1 MTVIRGIVL
10 VAMLGLTGCAGQ
22 LKPAN
27 PLFLGSSSTLGDF
40 RVGVASLQARKFN
53 TVVHQQYDFS
63 CGSAALA
70 TLLRYHYGL
79 PRSET
84 DVFTGMWR
92 EGDRARIRQVGFS
105 LLDMKRYLAEQQLHA
120 DGYRV
125 TMDAIAKRGLPGIA
139 LITFKGYRHFVV
151 VKGVDR
157 DTVLVGDPSL
167 GLRTIPRRDFQAM
180 WNGIY
185 FVLTSATA
193 QGQAN
198 FNGPR
203 QWAAFSRAPIGAPFI
218 EPLSAQALAL
228 AAPFYRD
235 F

>member
-1 MTVIRGIVL
+1 MKRACALAGL
-10 VAMLGLTGCAGQ
+10 MLLGGCVGQ
-22 LKPAN
+22 LKPAD
-27 PLFLGSSSTLGDF
+27 PLFLGSSSALGDL
-40 RVGVASLQARKFN
+40 RVPVASMRALKFD

-79 PRSET
+79 PRTEG

-105 LLDMKRYLAEQQLHA
+105 LLDMKRYLADQHLHA

-125 TMDAIAKRGLPGIA
+125 SLDAIAKRGLPGIA
-139 LITFKGYRHFVV
+139 LITIKGYRHFVV
-151 VKGVDR
+151 VKGIGSDSM
-157 DTVLVGDPSL
+157 LIGDPSL
-167 GLRTIPRRDFQAM
+167 GLRTVSRHAFEKM

-185 FVLTSATA
+185 FVLTSDTA
-193 QGQAN
+193 QGQRT

-203 QWAAFSRAPIGAPFI
+203 QWSALPRAPLGAPFV
-218 EPLSAQALAL
+218 EPLSVQSLAL

>member
-1 MTVIRGIVL
+1 MRARWLVL
-10 VAMLGLTGCAGQ
+10 MLGIGASF
-22 LKPAN
+22 ARAA
-27 PLFLGSSSTLGDF
+27 TLEVRGPQDGGF
-40 RVGVASLQARKFN
+40 TAQVVSVKEARF
-53 TVVHQQYDFS
+53 TTTQRQQFDFS

-79 PRSET
+79 PRSEA

-92 EGDRARIRQVGFS
+92 EGDQARIRQVGFS
-105 LLDMKRYLAEQQLHA
+105 LLDMKRYLADQHLRA

-125 TMDAIAKRGLPGIA
+125 SLDAIAKRGLPGIA
-139 LITFKGYRHFVV
+139 LITIKGYRHFVV
-151 VKGVDR
+151 VKGLDR
-157 DTVLVGDPSL
+157 DSVLIGDPSL
-167 GLRTIPRRDFQAM
+167 GLRTISRAEFGRM

-185 FVLTSATA
+185 FVLTSDTGV
-193 QGQAN
+193 GQQN

-203 QWAAFSRAPIGAPFI
+203 QWTALARAPVGDPFLD
-218 EPLSAQALAL
+218 PLSLQALAL

>member
-1 MTVIRGIVL
+1 MNRAHALAGLIL
-10 VAMLGLTGCAGQ
+10 LGGCAGQ
-22 LKPAN
+22 LQPASPQFISASN
-27 PLFLGSSSTLGDF
+27 SIGTFSVP
-40 RVGVASLQARKFN
+40 VASMRALKFD

-70 TLLRYHYGL
+70 TLLRFHYGL
-79 PRSET
+79 PRSEG

-105 LLDMKRYLAEQQLHA
+105 LLDMKRYLAEQSLGA

-125 TMDAIAKRGLPGIA
+125 SLDAIAKRGLPGIA
-139 LITFKGYRHFVV
+139 LITIKGYRHFVV
-151 VKGVDR
+151 VKGIGT
-157 DTVLVGDPSL
+157 DTVLIGDPSL
-167 GLRTIPRRDFQAM
+167 GLRTVSRRAFAKM

-185 FVLTSATA
+185 FVLTSDTA
-193 QGQAN
+193 EGQRN

-203 QWAAFSRAPIGAPFI
+203 QWSALPRAPIGDPFLQ
-218 EPLSAQALAL
+218 PLSVQSLAL
-228 AAPFYRD
+228 TVPFYRD